1 MSFLK
6 RISWLSYAGKASRLY
21 NAKKYDKALICA
33 ERALKNA
40 EEGYNPEH
48 LNVNRA
54 LFNLVI
60 IHNALGEQDK
70 AIECGIRAIEITE
83 KNRGE
88 DDIALIDDLKNILRV
103 YENIDD
109 KEKIKE
115 TNERIEYVQNKNEI

>member
-6 RISWLSYAGKASRLY
+6 KISWLRYAGKAAKLY
-21 NAKKYDKALICA
+21 NGKKYDKALICA

-40 EEGYNPEH
+40 EEAYNPEH
-48 LNVNRA
+48 LNVNKA

-60 IHNALGEQDK
+60 IHNALGEHDK
-70 AIECGIRAIEITE
+70 AIECGKRAIEITE

-103 YENIDD
+103 YEKIEDE
-109 KEKIKE
+109 EKIKE
-115 TNERIEYVQNKNEI
+115 TNERIEYVQKKNEI